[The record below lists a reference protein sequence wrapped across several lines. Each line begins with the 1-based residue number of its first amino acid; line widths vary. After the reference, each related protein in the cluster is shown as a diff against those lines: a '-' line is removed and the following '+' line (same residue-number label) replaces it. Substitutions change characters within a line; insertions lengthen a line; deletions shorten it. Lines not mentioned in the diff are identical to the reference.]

1 LEITFLSKEFSGE
14 GAGVERKTKNKSITD
29 DYLKTVMTSLDVI
42 ECIAEAGEPV
52 RLTDISNELCLSKS
66 QVHRILTTLAG
77 RKYIYQEEDSQRYSL
92 GINSWLLGYRV
103 GIRYPLLKVAR
114 PILDEITHEETVY
127 LALLD
132 GNESHY
138 LYIRDG
144 THPVR
149 AVVKVGEYGP
159 LYATATGKAM
169 LAFQTQEYIHQY
181 LVQDR
186 KKFTLNTIT
195 DSHILIGEI
204 IKTKN
209 QGYSVVI
216 DELEVGLSGVGA
228 PVLNKNGLCFAAI
241 GVSIPTYRFSDD
253 NLDNMASMATEAAL
267 EISNRL

>member
-1 LEITFLSKEFSGE
+1 
-14 GAGVERKTKNKSITD
+14 VERKIKKNIILD

-42 ECIAEAGEPV
+42 ECIAEAGEPI
-52 RLTDISNELCLSKS
+52 RLTDISNDLHLSKS

-77 RKYIYQEEDSQRYSL
+77 RKYIHQEEDSQRYSL

-103 GIRYPLLKVAR
+103 GIRLPLLRIAR

-132 GNESHY
+132 GYESQY

-159 LYATATGKAM
+159 LHATATGKAM
-169 LAFQTQEYIHQY
+169 LAFQTQEFIHQY
-181 LVQDR
+181 LVQE
-186 KKFTLNTIT
+186 KKIFTQNTIT
-195 DSHILIGEI
+195 DSHILLGEI
-204 IKTKN
+204 TKTKS

-216 DELEVGLSGVGA
+216 DELEAGLSGVGA
-228 PVLNKNGLCFAAI
+228 PILDKNGLCFAAV
-241 GVSIPTYRFSDD
+241 GVSLPTYRFSDENKD
-253 NLDNMASMATEAAL
+253 KMVLMANEAAIQ
-267 EISNRL
+267 ISNKL